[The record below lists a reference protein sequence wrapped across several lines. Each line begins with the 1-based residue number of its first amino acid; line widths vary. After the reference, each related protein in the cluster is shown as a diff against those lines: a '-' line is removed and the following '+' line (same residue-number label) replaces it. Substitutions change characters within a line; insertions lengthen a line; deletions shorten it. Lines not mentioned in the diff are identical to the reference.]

1 MKKFLLLTLLS
12 CATTA
17 PIWAQAPSPSAR
29 PAGAPTGAA
38 PAMATLQG
46 AGKITGTVADSS
58 SSKPV
63 EFATIALVN
72 TTTGKTVDGTVT
84 DEKGRFTLNKI
95 PNGTYKLTISF
106 IGYDTK
112 ELTQITIS
120 DKDQDHSFN
129 KIELSP
135 SQTRLKEVTV
145 TGEKPLIEDKVDR
158 MVYNA
163 EKDITNTGG
172 TAADVMRKVPSVSLD
187 QDGNLQMRGSGNVRV
202 LINGKPSTMMAG
214 NVADALKQI
223 PADVIKNVEVV
234 TSPSAKYDAE
244 GTAGI
249 INIVTKKN
257 NLQGVTGST
266 TLTTGT
272 RASNGNANVSVKSG
286 KLGVNVNAGMNMF
299 YGKGEMNLSQM
310 NQAERKD
317 NPNTLLTN
325 EGDNPST
332 AEIENKYVT
341 KSLIQQLGS
350 NRTNGRFGFG
360 QLGLEYELD
369 DKNSLAA
376 GIRVNTGQFKMRSQQ
391 HATAF
396 SANQL
401 AGNASEFG
409 NETLVNEYDLTMK
422 NNNKRLSMDL
432 NLDYT
437 HLFKKPQQE
446 FTFLTLYST
455 TDQDNE
461 VFQTRYDL
469 EGNTISYTNNNN
481 EGENK
486 ELTFQADYA
495 HPMPKNT
502 LLEIGA
508 KNIMRDVTSRSFYN
522 GLASNG
528 DFSYDQDVQAAYL
541 SYGFNIN
548 KKTQVKFG
556 GRYELTN
563 VAADFVDAKQPD
575 FKTDYDNFIP
585 NVTVAYDLKP
595 TMKVRASFTQRIQRP
610 QLFFLNP
617 YRQQQ
622 GPNLVVF
629 GNPGLDA
636 ELTDAYE
643 LNYSTFFKT
652 TSLNVSAYMRMT
664 DNAIESVTDVINDTT
679 FLTFKNIAKNKTY
692 GMSFSGSTKP
702 VPAWNINGNVNL
714 YYVDLN
720 APFASNEGFMYN
732 INLSS
737 GYDFG
742 KGVSAQFS
750 GGFNAPR
757 IALQGQMSAFSYH
770 NLSIRKELF
779 AKKGALSLGMDN
791 PFRKALEFR
800 NLQEGISQTSGL
812 PFSTRTN
819 VTQYN
824 RGFRLTFEYRFGK
837 LQQQGPPKRKKS
849 IKNDDAKQG
858 DGGGVQ

>member
-17 PIWAQAPSPSAR
+17 PIWAQAPTPSTR
-29 PAGAPTGAA
+29 PAGAPAGAA
-38 PAMATLQG
+38 PAVATPVG
-46 AGKITGTVADSS
+46 AGKITGTVTDSS
-58 SSKPV
+58 SNKPV

-72 TTTGKTVDGTVT
+72 SATGKTVDGTVT
-84 DEKGRFTLNKI
+84 DEKGRFSLNRI
-95 PNGTYKLTISF
+95 ANGTYKLTISF

-112 ELTQITIS
+112 ELAQVTIS
-120 DKDQDHSFN
+120 DNDRDHNFN

-135 SQTRLKEVTV
+135 SQTRLNEVTV

-172 TAADVMRKVPSVSLD
+172 TAADVMRKVPSIALD

-223 PADVIKNVEVV
+223 PADVIKNVEVI

-257 NLQGVTGST
+257 SLQGVTGST

-286 KLGVNVNAGMNMF
+286 KLGVNLNTGLTMF

-310 NQAERKD
+310 NQSKISD
-317 NPNTLLTN
+317 NPNTPQN

-332 AEIENKYVT
+332 PEIENNYNVQ
-341 KSLIQQLGS
+341 SLIQQLGT

-360 QLGLEYELD
+360 QLGLDYEINE
-369 DKNSLAA
+369 KNSIAA
-376 GIRVNTGQFKMRSQQ
+376 GIRVNTGQFKMRSKQ
-391 HATAF
+391 HATGF
-396 SANQL
+396 TANQT
-401 AGNASEFG
+401 AANSAEFG
-409 NETLVNEYDLTMK
+409 NGVLVDEYDLTMK
-422 NNNKRLSMDL
+422 NNNSRLSMDL

-469 EGNTISYTNNNN
+469 EGNTIFNLNNSN

-486 ELTFQADYA
+486 EFTLQADYA

-556 GRYELTN
+556 GRYELTT
-563 VAADFVDAKQPD
+563 VAADFVNEAQPD

-629 GNPGLDA
+629 GNPELDA
-636 ELTDAYE
+636 ELTDSYE

-652 TSLNVSAYMRMT
+652 TSLNVSGYMRVT
-664 DNAIESVTDVINDTT
+664 DNAIESVTDVIDDVTY
-679 FLTFKNIAKNKTY
+679 LTFQNIAKNKTY

-702 VPAWNINGNVNL
+702 IPAWNVNGNVNV

-791 PFRKALEFR
+791 PFRRALEFK
-800 NLQEGISQTSGL
+800 NVQEGVSQTSGL

-849 IKNDDAKQG
+849 IRNDDAKQG
-858 DGGGVQ
+858 DGNGVQ

>member
-17 PIWAQAPSPSAR
+17 PIWAQAPTPSAR
-29 PAGAPTGAA
+29 PAGAPSGAA
-38 PAMATLQG
+38 PAVATPQG
-46 AGKITGTVADSS
+46 AGKITGTVSDSS

-72 TTTGKTVDGTVT
+72 TATGKTVDGTVT
-84 DEKGRFTLNKI
+84 DEKGRFTLNKVA
-95 PNGTYKLTISF
+95 NGTYKLTISF

-112 ELTQITIS
+112 ELAQVTIS
-120 DKDQDHSFN
+120 DNDRDHNFS

-163 EKDITNTGG
+163 ERDITNTGG
-172 TAADVMRKVPSVSLD
+172 TAADVMRKVPSIALD
-187 QDGNLQMRGSGNVRV
+187 QDGNIQMRGSGNVRV

-223 PADVIKNVEVV
+223 PADVIKNVEVI

-257 NLQGVTGST
+257 SLQGITGST
-266 TLTTGT
+266 TLTVGT

-286 KLGVNVNAGMNMF
+286 KLGVNLNAGTNVF
-299 YGKGEMNLSQM
+299 YGKGEMNMNQM
-310 NQAERKD
+310 NQSTIKD
-317 NPNTLLTN
+317 RANTPQN

-332 AEIENKYVT
+332 TEIETQYNT
-341 KSLIQQLGS
+341 KSLIQQLGT
-350 NRTNGRFGFG
+350 NRANGQFGFG
-360 QLGLEYELD
+360 QLGLEYEID
-369 DKNSLAA
+369 EKNSVSA
-376 GIRVNTGQFKMRSQQ
+376 GIRVNTGNFNMRAKQ

-396 SANQL
+396 SANQVA
-401 AGNASEFG
+401 AGSQDFG
-409 NETLVNEYDLTMK
+409 SDVLVNEYDLTMK
-422 NNNKRLSMDL
+422 NKNNRLSMDL
-432 NLDYT
+432 NMDYT

-446 FTFLTLYST
+446 FTFLTLFSK

-469 EGNTISYTNNNN
+469 EGNTISVTNNNN

-486 ELTFQADYA
+486 EFTLQADYA

-508 KNIMRDVTSRSFYN
+508 KNIMRDVSSKSFY
-522 GLASNG
+522 GGVSSNG

-563 VAADFVDAKQPD
+563 VAADFVNEKQPD
-575 FKTDYDNFIP
+575 FKADYDNFIP

-629 GNPGLDA
+629 GNPELDA
-636 ELTDAYE
+636 ELTDSYE

-652 TSLNVSAYMRMT
+652 TSLNVAAYMRVT

-679 FLTFKNIAKNKTY
+679 FLTFKNIARNKTM

-702 VPAWNINGNVNL
+702 IPAWNINGNVNL
-714 YYVDLN
+714 YYVQLN
-720 APFASNEGFMYN
+720 APFASNDGFMYN
-732 INLSS
+732 INVSS

-742 KGVSAQFS
+742 KGISAQFS

-791 PFRKALEFR
+791 PFRRALEFE
-800 NLQEGISQTSGL
+800 NVQEGNSNTSGL
-812 PFSTRTN
+812 PFSTRTIA
-819 VTQYN
+819 TQYN

-849 IKNDDAKQG
+849 IRNDDAKQG